1 MRKAG
6 PNCLFRKKI
15 KKRKEKKRK
24 RDTRSARP
32 AGIVRATTTTT
43 ARTNVLATVPAFAC
57 EKTT

>member
-6 PNCLFRKKI
+6 PNCLFRK
-15 KKRKEKKRK
+15 KKRK

-32 AGIVRATTTTT
+32 AGIARATTTTT
-43 ARTNVLATVPAFAC
+43 ARTNVLATFPAFAC